1 MESQLNIRET
11 VSHPKGRSLE
21 AYKAWVMEIA
31 RRLTKDATKIKLT
44 EEERIANWKEYWQ
57 ETFSNQFWLVK
68 PYLVRLRLHYFRYY
82 QPPYRLMDVAPL
94 A

>member
-11 VSHPKGRSLE
+11 VSHPKDRSLE

-44 EEERIANWKEYWQ
+44 EEEWIANWKEYWK
-57 ETFSNQFWLVK
+57 ERFN
-68 PYLVRLRLHYFRYY
+68 H
-82 QPPYRLMDVAPL
+82 
-94 A
+94 